1 MHPYIC
7 IRFIIL
13 LAFCQVL
20 FPALLRYTFLVENKT
35 KKLPKIIAVVGPT
48 SSGKSDLAVDIAL
61 QFNGEIIS
69 ADSRQVYRG
78 LDIATGKIT
87 REETRGIP
95 HHLLDIA
102 DPQERYTVSHFKR
115 DAENA
120 IDDILSRSK
129 IPVICGGTM
138 QYVNAVVQN
147 MITPKIPPNEILRR
161 ELSQR
166 TPDELFEEL
175 KKLDPKRAESI
186 DSKNPRRL
194 VRAIEIA
201 KTLGAVPDFPDV
213 PKKYDVLEI
222 GISTDKE
229 VLRNRISKRTEKR
242 IKDGMVEEA
251 RTLHNN
257 GLSYERMKEL
267 GLEYKYLA
275 QYLEGKI
282 TEEKMTEEINFK
294 DRQYARR
301 QMTWLKRDK
310 KIHWFPLTE
319 KQCIFETI
327 SKHLEMPFRAVS

>member
-1 MHPYIC
+1 MSDK
-7 IRFIIL
+7 
-13 LAFCQVL
+13 
-20 FPALLRYTFLVENKT
+20 N
-35 KKLPKIIAVVGPT
+35 KLPKIITVIGPT

-61 QFNGEIIS
+61 QFNGEVIS

-87 REETRGIP
+87 REEMRGIP
-95 HHLLDIA
+95 HHLLDVA
-102 DPQERYTVSHFKR
+102 DPEVRYTVSHFKR
-115 DAENA
+115 DAEKA
-120 IDDILSRSK
+120 IDDILSRGK
-129 IPVICGGTM
+129 LPVICGGTM

-147 MITPKIPPNEILRR
+147 MITPEIPPNETLRR

-175 KKLDPKRAESI
+175 KKLDPKRAKSI
-186 DSKNPRRL
+186 DPQNPRRL

-201 KTLGAVPDFPDV
+201 RTLGAVPDLPDV
-213 PKKYDVLEI
+213 PKKYDVLLI
-222 GISTDKE
+222 GISTDKD
-229 VLRNRISKRTEKR
+229 VLRERMTKRTEKR
-242 IKDGMVEEA
+242 IKDGMIEEA
-251 RTLHNN
+251 RKLHEN
-257 GLSYERMKEL
+257 GLSYERMNEL

-319 KQCIFETI
+319 KQRIFETI
-327 SKHLEMPFRAVS
+327 GKHLEMSFRAVS